1 MSRATVARPGPA
13 IAPEVVSI
21 GRSSLLVR
29 RVAGTAARRVVGER
43 SGMAVIGLFYLLVTA
58 VLASLWLT
66 AANANGGS
74 IAGYSTVAIVWYV
87 ATTESGTISVPMRL
101 IEDIGIDITSG
112 QIAAEM
118 QRPVSVLWLRV
129 LTEVGTC
136 LPRLALCVLVG
147 TVFASVL
154 VGAPPDV
161 TTLPLAAVSIVFA
174 VTLNLIAQHLFAGAA
189 FWLSDAKSTWFLY
202 QKLVFIL
209 GGMLLPIEVL
219 PDGLEAVARLLPF
232 VAMAYAPARLASG
245 HFEPW
250 LLALQLGWIVI
261 AAIGATWLY
270 RRGEQRIM
278 RVGG

>member
-1 MSRATVARPGPA
+1 MTATSAVQSGAVITRERGHLTRAMVLT
-13 IAPEVVSI
+13 
-21 GRSSLLVR
+21 R
-29 RVAGTAARRVVGER
+29 RVMGTAARRVVGER
-43 SGMAVIGLFYLLVTA
+43 SGLAVIGLFYLLVTA
-58 VLASLWLT
+58 VLGSLWLT

-74 IAGYSTVAIVWYV
+74 IAGYSTVAIVWYI

-101 IEDIGIDITSG
+101 IEDIGLDISSG
-112 QIAAEM
+112 QVAAEM
-118 QRPVSVLWLRV
+118 QRPVSVLWMRV

-136 LPRLALCVLVG
+136 LPRLLLCLSVG
-147 TVFASVL
+147 TVFALAV
-154 VGAPPDV
+154 VGAPPDA
-161 TTLPLAAVSIVFA
+161 TTLPLAAISIVLA

-219 PDGLEAVARLLPF
+219 PDGLEAVARFLPF

-250 LLALQLGWIVI
+250 LVALQLGWIVL
-261 AAIGATWLY
+261 AAAGATWLY
-270 RRGEQRIM
+270 RRGERRIM
-278 RVGG
+278 RVG

>member
-1 MSRATVARPGPA
+1 MSRADVIEARTSSV
-13 IAPEVVSI
+13 PEAASSGRTLILIQRVV
-21 GRSSLLVR
+21 
-29 RVAGTAARRVVGER
+29 GTASRRVVGER

-101 IEDIGIDITSG
+101 IEDIGIDIGSG

-118 QRPVSVLWLRV
+118 QRPVSGLWVRV

-136 LPRLALCVLVG
+136 LPRLVLCVSVG

-154 VGAPPDV
+154 VGAPPDIS
-161 TTLPLAAVSIVFA
+161 TLPLAAVSVVLA

-202 QKLVFIL
+202 Q
-209 GGMLLPIEVL
+209 
-219 PDGLEAVARLLPF
+219 
-232 VAMAYAPARLASG
+232 
-245 HFEPW
+245 
-250 LLALQLGWIVI
+250 
-261 AAIGATWLY
+261 
-270 RRGEQRIM
+270 
-278 RVGG
+278 

>member
-1 MSRATVARPGPA
+1 
-13 IAPEVVSI
+13 
-21 GRSSLLVR
+21 
-29 RVAGTAARRVVGER
+29 
-43 SGMAVIGLFYLLVTA
+43 MAVIGLFYLLVTA

-66 AANANGGS
+66 AANANEGS

-87 ATTESGTISVPMRL
+87 AATESVTISVPMRL
-101 IEDIGIDITSG
+101 IEDIGIDISSG

-118 QRPVSVLWLRV
+118 QRPVSILWVRV
-129 LTEVGTC
+129 LTEIGTC
-136 LPRLALCVLVG
+136 LPRMVLCITLG
-147 TVFASVL
+147 TAFASVL
-154 VGAPPDV
+154 VGAPPDPAA
-161 TTLPLAAVSIVFA
+161 LPLAAVSIVLA

-219 PDGLEAVARLLPF
+219 PEGLETVARLLPF
-232 VAMAYAPARLASG
+232 IAMAYVPARLASG

-250 LLALQLGWIVI
+250 LIGLQLGWIVV
-261 AAIGATWLY
+261 AAFGATWVY